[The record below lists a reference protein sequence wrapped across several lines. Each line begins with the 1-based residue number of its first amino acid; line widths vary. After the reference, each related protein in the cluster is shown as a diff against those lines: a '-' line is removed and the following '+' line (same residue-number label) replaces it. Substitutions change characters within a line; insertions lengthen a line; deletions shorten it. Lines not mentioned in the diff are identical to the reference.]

1 MVSVLVV
8 NWNTRE
14 LLRACLKSLV
24 SNPPKTPHEVIVVD
38 NASSDGSAEMVRTEF
53 PQVTLV
59 ASPRNLGYAEGNNE
73 AWSRAQGEW
82 RLSLNPD
89 TEVPPGAIDAAVA
102 KLEARADCAVLAP
115 RLVEP
120 GGMTQKS
127 VRGFPT
133 VWGIL
138 GDLSGLGKL
147 FPGSLLDSYRLTAFD
162 YETEQ
167 CAPQPMGTF
176 LLYRQSAVS
185 EIGDPQRPFDPQF
198 PIFFNE
204 VDLLLRLAQHGGRCL
219 FVPDIRILHHGGAS
233 TKQVRKS
240 MIWESHRSLIRFL
253 RKHSRSLGSRLAF
266 PVVAALIWFG
276 ALLRARGY
284 DVGFR
289 P

>member
-14 LLRACLKSLV
+14 LLRACLKSVLV
-24 SNPPKTPHEVIVVD
+24 NPPKSPLEVIVVD
-38 NASSDGSAEMVRTEF
+38 NASSDGSAEMVRNEF

-59 ASPRNLGYAEGNNE
+59 ASSKNLGYAEGNNE
-73 AWSRAQGEW
+73 AWSRAKGEW
-82 RLSLNPD
+82 RLALNPD

-102 KLEARADCAVLAP
+102 KLEDRPECAALAP
-115 RLVEP
+115 KLV
-120 GGMTQKS
+120 GLDGKTQKS

-133 VWGIL
+133 ELGIL
-138 GDLSGLGKL
+138 GDLTGLGKL
-147 FPGSLLDSYRLTAFD
+147 LPGSSFDSYRLTGFD
-162 YETEQ
+162 YEVEQ
-167 CAPQPMGTF
+167 YAPQPMGTF
-176 LLYRQSAVS
+176 LLFRQSAVGGV
-185 EIGDPQRPFDPQF
+185 GDPERPFDPQF

-204 VDLLLRLAQHGGRCL
+204 VDLLFRLAQKGGKCL
-219 FVPDIRILHHGGAS
+219 YVPDIEILHHGGAS

-253 RKHSRSLGSRLAF
+253 RKHSRSLGSRMVF

-276 ALLRARGY
+276 ALFRARGY

-289 P
+289 A